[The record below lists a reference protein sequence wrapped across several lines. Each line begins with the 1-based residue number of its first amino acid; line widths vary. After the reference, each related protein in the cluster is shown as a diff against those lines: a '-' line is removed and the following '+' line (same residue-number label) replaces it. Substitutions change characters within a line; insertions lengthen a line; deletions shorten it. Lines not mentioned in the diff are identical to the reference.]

1 MNECINGTQ
10 GKMLD
15 LDSSFLP
22 YFITGWSIGFMTP
35 KFMGTYFYGKAQ

>member
-22 YFITGWSIGFMTP
+22 YFITGWSIGFTTP